1 MSIFI
6 IIIMCISV
14 EKSIRIKVIKV
25 METSILNR
33 LDRTCEKYADKV
45 MFRDENNEITFA
57 GFNRLTKAVG
67 SYLAG
72 KVPCGAPVAV
82 MSGRHIN
89 TPACFLGAVRAGC
102 FYAPMDGDMPMAR
115 LNQILGVI
123 KAEYMLV
130 DRAHLE
136 TAQALSFDGE
146 IIVAEDILDTAPDEE
161 LLASREATLQCTSP
175 LYVIFTSG
183 STGVPKGV
191 ITSHQSLMCYID
203 AVAKVLS
210 IDDSDVLGN
219 QSPLDYIAAIRDI
232 YLPVSFGASTYI
244 IPKNEFAV
252 PTTLFETLNREKIT
266 ALCWSV
272 AGVELPAKLGAFD
285 VGKPEYLKKLCFS
298 GSVMP
303 CKYLKIWQEHLPDVL
318 YVNQYGPTEA
328 TASCTYYVV
337 KEKVDD
343 DTVLPIGKPYDNYRV
358 LLLNEDNTATA
369 QGEIGEI
376 CVSGP
381 ILALGY
387 YGNTE
392 QTAKSFIQNPLNDN
406 YRELIYKTGDL
417 GSFAPDGTLLFHG
430 RKDRQIKHLGHRIE
444 LGEIEETAKKIEGV
458 ADCCALYNKEK
469 ATLYL
474 FYTGQATSKEIVL
487 YFRQNMPAFM
497 VPRKLI
503 NLEALPA
510 LPNGKTDM
518 QALKSYFK

>member
-1 MSIFI
+1 
-6 IIIMCISV
+6 
-14 EKSIRIKVIKV
+14 

-33 LDRTCEKYADKV
+33 LDRTAAAYAGKV
-45 MFRDENNEITFA
+45 MFKDEHGEITFGA
-57 GFNRLTKAVG
+57 FDKLTKSVG
-67 SYLAG
+67 TFLANKIEAG
-72 KVPCGAPVAV
+72 QPVAV
-82 MSGRHIN
+82 MSGRHIL
-89 TPACFLGAVRAGC
+89 TPSCFLGVVRAGC
-102 FYAPMDGDMPMAR
+102 FYAPMDGDMPKTR

-123 KAEYMLV
+123 QTKYMLV
-130 DRAHLE
+130 DKAHLE
-136 TAQALSFDGE
+136 TAQSLDFDGE
-146 IIVAEDILDTAPDEE
+146 IIVFEDIMNTAPDEAM
-161 LLASREATLQCTSP
+161 LQSRAAALTCTSP

-191 ITSHQSLMCYID
+191 ITAHQSVMCYID

-210 IDDSDVLGN
+210 IDDTDVFGN
-219 QSPLDYIAAIRDI
+219 QSPLDYIAAVRDI
-232 YLPVSFGASTYI
+232 YFPVSFGASTYI

-285 VGKPEYLKKLCFS
+285 VAKPEYLKKLCFS

-303 CKYLKIWQEHLPDVL
+303 CKYLKIWQEHLPDAL

-337 KEKVDD
+337 GDKVDD

-358 LLLNEDNTATA
+358 LLLNEDNTPTPD
-369 QGEIGEI
+369 GETGEI

-387 YGNTE
+387 YGNHE
-392 QTAKSFIQNPLNDN
+392 QTEKTFMQNPLNDK

-417 GSFAPDGTLLFHG
+417 GSFDADGVLQFHG

-444 LGEIEETAKKIEGV
+444 LGEIEETAKKIGGV
-458 ADCCALYNKEK
+458 TDCCSLYYKDK

-474 FYTGQATSKEIVL
+474 FYTGDATSKDIVL

-503 NLEALPA
+503 QLDALPT

-518 QALKSYFK
+518 QTLKSYFK

>member
-1 MSIFI
+1 MQT
-6 IIIMCISV
+6 SV
-14 EKSIRIKVIKV
+14 
-25 METSILNR
+25 LNR
-33 LDRTCEKYADKV
+33 LDSTAARFADKV
-45 MFRDENNEITFA
+45 MFKDDSACITF
-57 GFNRLTKAVG
+57 GEFDRITKSVG
-67 SYLAG
+67 TALAK
-72 KVPCGAPVAV
+72 KVPAGSPVAV
-82 MSGRHIN
+82 MSGRHIL

-115 LNQILGVI
+115 LNQIAGVI
-123 KAEYMLV
+123 QADFLLV
-130 DRAHLE
+130 DEAHLE
-136 TAQALSFDGE
+136 TAKALDFDGE
-146 IIVAEDILDTAPDEE
+146 IIVFEDIRDTEPDEA
-161 LLASREATLQCTSP
+161 LLSERESTLQCTSP

-203 AVAKVLS
+203 SVAKVLS
-210 IDDSDVLGN
+210 IDDTDVFGN
-219 QSPLDYIAAIRDI
+219 QSPLDYIAAVRDI
-232 YLPVSFGASTYI
+232 YFPVSFGASTYI

-337 KEKVDD
+337 NEKVDD

-358 LLLNEDNTATA
+358 LLLNEDNTATPD
-369 QGEIGEI
+369 GETGEI
-376 CVSGP
+376 CVKGP

-387 YGNTE
+387 YGNKE
-392 QTAKSFIQNPLNDN
+392 QTEKSFMQNPLNDK

-417 GSFAPDGTLLFHG
+417 GSLDENGVLHFHG

-444 LGEIEETAKKIEGV
+444 LGEIEETAKKLLGV
-458 ADCCALYNKEK
+458 KDCCSLYHKDK

-474 FYTGQATSKEIVL
+474 FYTGEATSKDIVL
-487 YFRQNMPAFM
+487 YFRKNMPAFM

-503 NLEALPA
+503 NLEAMPA

>member
-1 MSIFI
+1 
-6 IIIMCISV
+6 
-14 EKSIRIKVIKV
+14 
-25 METSILNR
+25 METSVLNR
-33 LDRTCEKYADKV
+33 LDKTAAAFPDKV
-45 MFRDENNEITFA
+45 MFRDETAEITF
-57 GFNRLTKAVG
+57 GEFDRLTKAVG
-67 SYLAG
+67 TYLAQR
-72 KVPCGAPVAV
+72 VPAGSPVAV
-82 MSGRHIN
+82 MSGRHVL
-89 TPACFLGAVRAGC
+89 TPSCFLGAVRAGC
-102 FYAPMDGDMPMAR
+102 FYAPMDGDMPQTR
-115 LNQILGVI
+115 LNQIIGVI
-123 KAEYMLV
+123 RAGFMLV

-136 TAQALSFDGE
+136 TAQALDFDGE
-146 IIVAEDILDTAPDEE
+146 IIVFEDIRDTEPDEA
-161 LLASREATLQCTSP
+161 LLAAREKTLGCTSP

-191 ITSHQSLMCYID
+191 ITSHQSLMTYID
-203 AVAKVLS
+203 SVAKVLDINS
-210 IDDSDVLGN
+210 TDILGN
-219 QSPLDYIAAIRDI
+219 QSPLDYIAAVRDI
-232 YLPVSFGASTYI
+232 YFPVSFGASTYI

-252 PTTLFETLNREKIT
+252 PTTLFDTLNREKIT

-285 VGKPEYLKKLCFS
+285 VSKPEYLKKLCFS

-303 CKYLKIWQEHLPDVL
+303 CKYLKIWQEHMPDVL

-337 KEKVDD
+337 KEKVND
-343 DTVLPIGKPYDNYRV
+343 DTVLPIGTAYDNYHV
-358 LLLNEDNTATA
+358 MLLNEDNTATP
-369 QGEIGEI
+369 QGETGEI

-387 YGNTE
+387 YGNKE
-392 QTAKSFIQNPLNDN
+392 QTEKSFLQNPLNDN

-417 GSFAPDGTLLFHG
+417 GHFDENGVLHFHG

-444 LGEIEETAKKIEGV
+444 LGEIEETAKKIAGV
-458 ADCCALYNKEK
+458 TDCCALYYKDK

-474 FYTGQATSKEIVL
+474 FYVGPATSKEIVL

-503 NLEALPA
+503 NLEALPT

-518 QALKSYFK
+518 QTLKSYFK

>member
-1 MSIFI
+1 
-6 IIIMCISV
+6 
-14 EKSIRIKVIKV
+14 
-25 METSILNR
+25 METSVLNR
-33 LDRTCEKYADKV
+33 LDKTAAAFPDKI
-45 MFRDENNEITFA
+45 MFRDETAEITF
-57 GFNRLTKAVG
+57 GEFDRLTKAVG
-67 SYLAG
+67 TYLAQR
-72 KVPCGAPVAV
+72 VPAGSPVAV
-82 MSGRHIN
+82 MSGRHIL
-89 TPACFLGAVRAGC
+89 TPSCFLGAVRAGC
-102 FYAPMDGDMPMAR
+102 FYAPMDGDMPQTR
-115 LNQILGVI
+115 LNQIIGVI
-123 KAEYMLV
+123 RAGFMLV

-136 TAQALSFDGE
+136 TAQALDFDGE
-146 IIVAEDILDTAPDEE
+146 IIVFEDIRDTEPDEA
-161 LLASREATLQCTSP
+161 LLAAREKTLGCTSP

-191 ITSHQSLMCYID
+191 ITSHQSLMTYID
-203 AVAKVLS
+203 SVAKVLDINS
-210 IDDSDVLGN
+210 TDILGN
-219 QSPLDYIAAIRDI
+219 QSPLDYIAAVRDI
-232 YLPVSFGASTYI
+232 YFPVSFGASTYI

-252 PTTLFETLNREKIT
+252 PTTLFDTLNREKIT

-285 VGKPEYLKKLCFS
+285 VSKPEYLRKLCFS

-303 CKYLKIWQEHLPDVL
+303 CKYLKIWQEHMPDVL

-337 KEKVDD
+337 KEKVND
-343 DTVLPIGKPYDNYRV
+343 DTVLPIGTAYDNYHV
-358 LLLNEDNTATA
+358 MLLNEDNTATP
-369 QGEIGEI
+369 QGETGEI

-387 YGNTE
+387 YGNKE
-392 QTAKSFIQNPLNDN
+392 QTEKSFLQNPLNDN

-417 GSFAPDGTLLFHG
+417 GHFDENGVLHFHG

-444 LGEIEETAKKIEGV
+444 LGEIEETAKKIAGV
-458 ADCCALYNKEK
+458 TDCCALYYKDK

-474 FYTGQATSKEIVL
+474 FYVGPATSKEIVL

-503 NLEALPA
+503 NLEALPT

-518 QALKSYFK
+518 QTLKSYFK

>member
-1 MSIFI
+1 
-6 IIIMCISV
+6 
-14 EKSIRIKVIKV
+14 

-33 LDRTCEKYADKV
+33 LDRTAAAYADKM
-45 MFRDENNEITFA
+45 MFKDDSAEITF
-57 GFNRLTKAVG
+57 GDFDRLTKSVG
-67 SYLAG
+67 TFLA
-72 KVPCGAPVAV
+72 KKIPAGAPVAV
-82 MSGRHIN
+82 MSGRHVL

-102 FYAPMDGDMPMAR
+102 FYAPMDGDMPKAR
-115 LNQILGVI
+115 LNQIIGVI
-123 KAEYMLV
+123 KADFMLV

-136 TAQALSFDGE
+136 TARSLDFAGE
-146 IIVAEDILDTAPDEE
+146 IIVFEDIRDTEPDEA
-161 LLASREATLQCTSP
+161 LLARRAATLVCTSP

-203 AVAKVLS
+203 AVGKVLS
-210 IDDSDVLGN
+210 IDEHDILGN
-219 QSPLDYIAAIRDI
+219 QSPLDYIAAVRDI
-232 YLPVSFGASTYI
+232 YFPVSFGASTYI

-252 PTTLFETLNREKIT
+252 PTALFETLNREKIT

-285 VGKPEYLKKLCFS
+285 VDKPAYLKKLCFS

-303 CKYLKIWQEHLPDVL
+303 CRYLKIWQQHLPDVL

-337 KEKVDD
+337 HGQVDD

-358 LLLNEDNTATA
+358 FLLNEDNTATPA
-369 QGEIGEI
+369 GQTGEI
-376 CVSGP
+376 CVTGP
-381 ILALGY
+381 VLALGY
-387 YGNTE
+387 YGNPE
-392 QTAKSFIQNPLNDN
+392 QTAKSFMQNPLNPD

-417 GSFAPDGTLLFHG
+417 GSLDENGVLHFHG

-444 LGEIEETAKKIEGV
+444 LGEIEETAKKVDGV
-458 ADCCALYNKEK
+458 TDCCAIYLKEK
-469 ATLYL
+469 ATLTL

-497 VPRKLI
+497 VPRKLVC
-503 NLEALPA
+503 LDALPT

-518 QALKSYFK
+518 QALNNYLKR

>member
-1 MSIFI
+1 
-6 IIIMCISV
+6 
-14 EKSIRIKVIKV
+14 

-33 LDRTCEKYADKV
+33 LNQTSERYAGKV
-45 MFRDENNEITFA
+45 MFKDEHSQITFSE
-57 GFNRLTKAVG
+57 FNALTKAVG
-67 SYLAG
+67 TFLAG

-82 MSGRHIN
+82 MSGRHIF

-102 FYAPMDGDMPMAR
+102 FYAPMDGDMPKAR
-115 LNQILGVI
+115 LNQIIGVI
-123 KAEYMLV
+123 QADYMLV
-130 DRAHLE
+130 DKAHLE
-136 TAQALSFDGE
+136 TARALDFKGE
-146 IIVAEDILDTAPDEE
+146 IIVLEDIMNTPADEE
-161 LLASREATLQCTSP
+161 VLAARESTLTCTSP

-203 AVAKVLS
+203 AVGKVLS
-210 IDDSDVLGN
+210 IDDTDVLGN
-219 QSPLDYIAAIRDI
+219 QSPLDYIAAVRDI

-272 AGVELPAKLGAFD
+272 AGVELPAKLGAFE

-303 CKYLKIWQEHLPDVL
+303 CKYLKIWQENLPDVL

-337 KEKVDD
+337 KEKVND
-343 DTVLPIGKPYDNYRV
+343 DTVLPIGKPYDNYKI
-358 LLLNEDNTATA
+358 LLLNEDNTPTA
-369 QGEIGEI
+369 YGETGEI

-387 YGNTE
+387 YGNPG
-392 QTAKSFIQNPLNDN
+392 QTAKSFMQNPLNQN

-417 GSFAPDGTLLFHG
+417 GSFAPDGNLEFHG

-444 LGEIEETAKKIEGV
+444 LGEIEETAKKLDGV
-458 ADCCALYNKEK
+458 TDCCALYYKDK

-474 FYTGQATSKEIVL
+474 FYTGQAASKEIVL

-497 VPRKLI
+497 VPRKLV
-503 NLEALPA
+503 NLEQLPT

-518 QALKSYFK
+518 QTLKTYFK

>member
-1 MSIFI
+1 
-6 IIIMCISV
+6 
-14 EKSIRIKVIKV
+14 
-25 METSILNR
+25 METSILQRLNR
-33 LDRTCEKYADKV
+33 SCEQYADKV
-45 MFRDENNEITFA
+45 MFKDEHSQITFA
-57 GFNRLTKAVG
+57 EFNRLTKAVG
-67 SYLAG
+67 SYLAA

-82 MSGRHIN
+82 MSGRHIL

-102 FYAPMDGDMPMAR
+102 FYAPMDGDMPQAR

-123 KAEYMLV
+123 KAEFMLV
-130 DRAHLE
+130 DKAHLE
-136 TAQALSFDGE
+136 TAQSLDFNGE
-146 IIVAEDILDTAPDEE
+146 LIVLEDIADTAIDEALIE
-161 LLASREATLQCTSP
+161 ARSATLTCTSP

-191 ITSHQSLMCYID
+191 ITSHLSLMCYID

-210 IDDSDVLGN
+210 INDTDICGN
-219 QSPLDYIAAIRDI
+219 QSPLDYIAAVRDI
-232 YLPVSFGASTYI
+232 YFPVSFGASTYI

-266 ALCWSV
+266 SLCWSV

-285 VGKPEYLKKLCFS
+285 VSKPEYLKKLCFS

-318 YVNQYGPTEA
+318 YVNQYGPTES

-337 KEKVDD
+337 KEKVNDD
-343 DTVLPIGKPYDNYRV
+343 SVLPIGTAYDNYRI
-358 LLLNEDNTATA
+358 LLLNEDNTATPM
-369 QGEIGEI
+369 GEQGEI
-376 CVSGP
+376 CVTGP

-387 YGNTE
+387 YGNPE
-392 QTAKSFIQNPLNDN
+392 QTAKTFMQNPLNSN

-417 GSFAPDGTLLFHG
+417 GSFREDGILLFHG

-444 LGEIEETAKKIEGV
+444 LGEIEETAKKIAGV
-458 ADCCALYNKEK
+458 TDCCSLYNKEK

-474 FYTGQATSKEIVL
+474 FYTGSATSKEIVL

-497 VPRKLI
+497 VPRKLV
-503 NLEALPA
+503 NLDVLPT

-518 QALKSYFK
+518 QTLKSYFK

>member
-1 MSIFI
+1 
-6 IIIMCISV
+6 
-14 EKSIRIKVIKV
+14 
-25 METSILNR
+25 METSILTR
-33 LDRTCEKYADKV
+33 LNRTCSEYSEKV
-45 MFRDENNEITFA
+45 MFKDENNQITFA
-57 GFNRLTKAVG
+57 EFNRLTKAVG
-67 SYLAG
+67 SYLAA

-82 MSGRHIN
+82 MSGRHIY

-102 FYAPMDGDMPMAR
+102 FYAPMDGDMPKAR

-123 KAEYMLV
+123 KAQFMLV

-136 TAQALSFDGE
+136 TAQALDFDGE
-146 IIVAEDILDTAPDEE
+146 LIVAEDIFGTEADEA
-161 LLASREATLQCTSP
+161 LLARREATLQNTSP

-191 ITSHQSLMCYID
+191 ITSHLSLMCYID

-210 IDDSDVLGN
+210 INDSDILGN
-219 QSPLDYIAAIRDI
+219 QSPLDYIAAVRDI
-232 YLPVSFGASTYI
+232 YLPVSFGASTYV

-272 AGVELPAKLGAFD
+272 AGVELPAKLGAFE

-303 CKYLKIWQEHLPDVL
+303 CKYLKIWQENLPDVL

-337 KEKVDD
+337 SEKVDD

-358 LLLNEDNTATA
+358 MLLNEDNTATPA
-369 QGEIGEI
+369 GQTGEI
-376 CVSGP
+376 CVTGP
-381 ILALGY
+381 VLALGY
-387 YGNTE
+387 YGNPE
-392 QTAKSFIQNPLNDN
+392 QTAKSFMQNPLNPD

-417 GSFAPDGTLLFHG
+417 GHFGEDGTLWFHG

-444 LGEIEETAKKIEGV
+444 LGEIEETAKKVSGV
-458 ADCCALYNKEK
+458 TDCCALYHKDK

-497 VPRKLI
+497 VPRKLV
-503 NLEALPA
+503 NLDELPT

-518 QALKSYFK
+518 QTLKTYFK

>member
-1 MSIFI
+1 
-6 IIIMCISV
+6 
-14 EKSIRIKVIKV
+14 

-33 LDRTCEKYADKV
+33 LNKTAAAYADKV
-45 MFRDENNEITFA
+45 MFRDETAEITF
-57 GFNRLTKAVG
+57 GDFNRLTRSVG
-67 SYLAG
+67 TYLAQR
-72 KVPCGAPVAV
+72 VAAGAPVAV
-82 MSGRHIN
+82 MSGRHCL

-102 FYAPMDGDMPMAR
+102 FYAPMDGDMPKAR

-123 KAEYMLV
+123 KADYMLV
-130 DRAHLE
+130 DKAHLE
-136 TAQALSFDGE
+136 TAQSLDYTGN
-146 IIVAEDILDTAPDEE
+146 IIVFEDICGTEPDEA
-161 LLASREATLQCTSP
+161 LLEARERTLQCTSP

-191 ITSHQSLMCYID
+191 ITSHQSLMTYID
-203 AVAKVLS
+203 AVAKVLD
-210 IDDSDVLGN
+210 INDTDTMGN
-219 QSPLDYIAAIRDI
+219 QSPLDYIAAVRDMYFPI
-232 YLPVSFGASTYI
+232 SFGASTYI

-303 CKYLKIWQEHLPDVL
+303 CKYLKVWQEHLPDVL

-337 KEKVDD
+337 KEKVTD
-343 DTVLPIGKPYDNYRV
+343 DTVLPIGTAYDNYRV
-358 LLLNEDNTATA
+358 SLLSEDNQAVPV
-369 QGEIGEI
+369 GEIGEI

-387 YGNTE
+387 YGNPE
-392 QTAKSFIQNPLNDN
+392 QTAKSFMQNPLNDN

-417 GSFAPDGTLLFHG
+417 GRFDADGVLHFHG

-444 LGEIEETAKKIEGV
+444 LGEIEETAKKVDGV
-458 ADCCALYNKEK
+458 SDCCSLYYKEK

-474 FYTGQATSKEIVL
+474 FYTGEATSKDIVL

-503 NLEALPA
+503 NLEALPT
-510 LPNGKTDM
+510 LPNGKLDM
-518 QALKSYFK
+518 QALKAYFK

>member
-1 MSIFI
+1 
-6 IIIMCISV
+6 
-14 EKSIRIKVIKV
+14 
-25 METSILNR
+25 METSVLNR
-33 LDRTCEKYADKV
+33 LDRTAAAFAGKV
-45 MFRDENNEITFA
+45 MFKDDSAQITF
-57 GFNRLTKAVG
+57 GEFDRLTKAIG
-67 SYLAG
+67 TFLAG
-72 KVPCGAPVAV
+72 KLPAGAPVAV
-82 MSGRHIN
+82 MSGRHVL

-102 FYAPMDGDMPMAR
+102 FYAPMDGDMPKAR

-123 KAEYMLV
+123 KADYLLV

-136 TAQALSFDGE
+136 TAQSLDFNGE
-146 IIVAEDILDTAPDEE
+146 ILVLEDIRDTQPDEA
-161 LLASREATLQCTSP
+161 LLSQRAATLQCTSP

-210 IDDSDVLGN
+210 IDDTDTLGN
-219 QSPLDYIAAIRDI
+219 QSPLDYIAAVRDI

-285 VGKPEYLKKLCFS
+285 VGKPAYLKKLCFS

-303 CKYLKIWQEHLPDVL
+303 CRYLKIWQENLPDVL

-337 KEKVDD
+337 NEKVDD
-343 DTVLPIGKPYDNYRV
+343 DTVLPIGTPYDNYRV
-358 LLLNEDNTATA
+358 LLLNEDNTATPA
-369 QGEIGEI
+369 GETGEI

-387 YGNTE
+387 YGNKE
-392 QTAKSFIQNPLNDN
+392 QTDKSFIQNPLNDN

-417 GSFAPDGTLLFHG
+417 GHLDENGVLHFHG

-444 LGEIEETAKKIEGV
+444 LGEIEETAKKIAGV
-458 ADCCALYNKEK
+458 ADCCALYYKEK

-474 FYTGQATSKEIVL
+474 FYTGEATSKDIVL

-497 VPRKLI
+497 VPRKTV
-503 NLEALPA
+503 NLGALPT

-518 QALKSYFK
+518 QTLKGYFK